1 MQLNRRLSAP
11 SDNTNVPITERTMT
25 MTDRV
30 ILHCDCNGF
39 FASVEC
45 VYRPELKD
53 VPMAVCGDPE
63 SRHGIILAKNELAKG
78 FGVKTAETIWQ
89 AKQKCPNLTLVPARH
104 DAYREFSRRV
114 NEIYCRYTSQVEPFG
129 IDESW
134 LDVTASRLLFGDGPT
149 IADRLREDVRRET
162 GLTISVGVSFN
173 KIFAKLG
180 SDYKKPDA
188 TTVISRENFR
198 SIVWPLPVEDLLFV
212 GKSAADTLHRM
223 GIYTI
228 GELAEWDIG
237 ILQTKLGKLGPQL
250 SAYAR
255 GEENSPVA
263 EFGTETAAKSVG
275 HGVTYPKDLRGREQ
289 ILPAVLELCD
299 QVAARVRRNGD
310 EATTITV
317 AIKDPYLHTISRQ
330 KTMSRSSDLAREFFR
345 TAMELFDKHWDY
357 RLPIRAI
364 TVTASGFGFGTMGE
378 QLSLFGGEEHQI
390 DQQKVRRLEGTM
402 DSIRKKYGG
411 EAVSFA
417 RTIKKEEKKEE

>member
-1 MQLNRRLSAP
+1 MN
-11 SDNTNVPITERTMT
+11 
-25 MTDRV
+25 TDRV

-45 VYRPELKD
+45 TFRPELKK

-89 AKQKCPNLTLVPARH
+89 AKQKCPDLVLVPARH
-104 DAYREFSRRV
+104 GAYREFSRRV
-114 NEIYCRYTSQVEPFG
+114 NAIYCRYTNQVEPFG

-149 IADRLREDVRRET
+149 IADRLREEVKAET

-188 TTVISRENFR
+188 TTVISRENFKQ
-198 SIVWPLPVEDLLFV
+198 IVWPLPVTDLLFV
-212 GKSAADTLHRM
+212 GRAAADSLHKM

-228 GELAEWDIG
+228 GELAGCDVR
-237 ILQTKLGKLGPQL
+237 ILQAKLGKLGLQL

-263 EFGTETAAKSVG
+263 EYGTESEAKSVG
-275 HGVTYPKDLRGREQ
+275 NGVTYPKDLVGREQ
-289 ILPAVLELCD
+289 IIPAVLALCD
-299 QVAARVRRNGD
+299 QVAARVRKIGA
-310 EATTITV
+310 EAATITV
-317 AIKDPYLHTISRQ
+317 ALKDPAFHTISRQ
-330 KTMSRSSDLAREFFR
+330 KTMTHQTDLAREFFL
-345 TAMELFDKHWDY
+345 TAMDLIDQNWDY
-357 RLPIRAI
+357 RHPIRAI
-364 TVTASGFGFGTMGE
+364 TVTASGFDHGIMGE
-378 QLSLFGGEEHQI
+378 QLSLFASEERQI
-390 DQQKVRRLEGTM
+390 DQKKLRRLEGTV
-402 DSIRKKYGG
+402 DSIRQKYGG
-411 EAVSFA
+411 DAVSFA
-417 RTIKKEEKKEE
+417 RTMHRDEEKKEE